1 MHNIEID
8 KARLFIYNI
17 LSLLF
22 VEEHA
27 KNNPDLLVENLKILS
42 ENSFDN
48 DVKDAVH
55 NILDYLNN
63 NSKEELYVEYQQ
75 LFLVPFGNYVSLSA
89 SWYYEEREAGMMLL
103 KVRDIIAKTKI
114 RKDESSFSA
123 PEDHY
128 GFIFTFASYLIEQ
141 QIKGELDKDLQ
152 KELFISVIN
161 PYCDQIAYK
170 LMSSDAKIYSYVG
183 AILGNFC
190 NFERVYLNVEKVKQQ

>member
-170 LMSSDAKIYSYVG
+170 LMSSDTKIYSYVG
-183 AILGNFC
+183 SILGNFC
-190 NFERVYLNVEKVKQQ
+190 NFERVYLNVEKIKQQ